1 MSMRCFRFR
10 ILKDDRQILTNWINA
25 ETREDAMQKLEQ
37 EHVECEI
44 RLTEVFGNTW
54 RCKGQ

>member
-1 MSMRCFRFR
+1 MSVFQYR
-10 ILKDDRQILTNWINA
+10 ILKDDRQLLTNYINA
-25 ETREDAMQKLEQ
+25 ETRADAKAMLEQ

-54 RCKGQ
+54 RCKNDR

>member
-1 MSMRCFRFR
+1 MSVFRYR
-10 ILKDDRQILTNWINA
+10 ILKDDRQILTNYINA
-25 ETREDAMQKLEQ
+25 ETREDAMHMLEQ

-44 RLTEVFGNTW
+44 LLTEVFGNTW